1 MIVGL
6 VLGPSIFGE
15 NEVTIINHGST
26 LIFGDETYTRSTL
39 DQPVITPITTPPPST
54 GATLEDNQNTV
65 GATLS

>member
-15 NEVTIINHGST
+15 TEVTVINHGAT
-26 LIFGDETYTRSTL
+26 LIFGDETYTRATL
-39 DQPVITPITTPPPST
+39 EQPVIIPPAVTPPST
-54 GATLEDNQNTV
+54 GATLEDNQTTV